1 VGGIY
6 LPAPDEALWIGVA
19 RLVLH
24 VPRSLSLKDRR
35 RAVQSVVQRIRARHH
50 CDVAEV
56 GHLDNPGAAV
66 VAATVVANDPKLVRA
81 RLDLVRAT
89 AELGGDAWLAEFNH
103 WVQKM
108 GEPGIS

>member
-1 VGGIY
+1 MY
-6 LPAPDEALWIGVA
+6 FPAPDEALWIGVV

-35 RAVQSVVQRIRARHH
+35 RAVQSVVQRIQTRHH
-50 CDVAEV
+50 CAVAEV

-66 VAATVVANDPKLVRA
+66 IAATVVANDPKIVRS
-81 RLDLVRAT
+81 RLDLVRAE
-89 AELGGDAWLAEFNH
+89 AERGADAWLAEVTH
-103 WVQKM
+103 WIQKM